1 LLKTGLIVTQNGLY
15 HTLVIFLEGVS
26 IMIAR
31 DVYAKDAQAGVHEP
45 HHCRDPPIA
54 DLEALFVQEGEDV
67 LGCVRPITFK
77 RLD

>member
-1 LLKTGLIVTQNGLY
+1 ML
-15 HTLVIFLEGVS
+15 
-26 IMIAR
+26 R
-31 DVYAKDAQAGVHEP
+31 DAQAGVHEP
-45 HHCRDPPIA
+45 NHYRDPP

>member
-1 LLKTGLIVTQNGLY
+1 
-15 HTLVIFLEGVS
+15 
-26 IMIAR
+26 MIAR
-31 DVYAKDAQAGVHEP
+31 DVYAKDAQAGVHET